1 MSRHDTQRE
10 HGTISNRIMIAGAA
24 LFAVAPM
31 LVQAQEVR
39 LEEVMVTAQKRSER
53 LQDVPISDS
62 AISAADAFV
71 RGVKDITSLQTA
83 VPGLVINHTANEG
96 NIFIRGVGTNLFGP
110 ASEQTVAVYVDGVY
124 LPSPESN
131 MFEFN
136 NIERIEVLKGPQ
148 GTLFGRNT
156 TGGVVQVITREPTH
170 ELAADVSVGYGNFD
184 TITAQAY
191 VGGGVTDSLSADI
204 AVMYSDQGEGWGHNF
219 TTDLENG
226 IKADDNFAVRSKLHW
241 DIGENTVVKLL
252 LDYSESYVKYDYQLL
267 PGIVSPINPTQEW
280 PGEYNALGGLNDF
293 ESVRQEGASL
303 QVEHQAGSIRIV
315 NILAYRDTDVGYL
328 LDQDDTPVV
337 AADLGLPSR
346 AHNWSE
352 ELQVYGPDDA
362 RVKWMVGAFYFD
374 AIAGYNPLDINDG
387 VIIIDDDQETTSVAG
402 FGQLTT
408 QIFEDTNLT
417 LGARYT
423 SEDQDYT
430 NDTTFLG
437 TALPRVT
444 DSQSFSETTWRVA
457 VDHRFSEDVMGYIS
471 ADRGFKSGGY
481 NLIVVGGTDS
491 FLPETLDAYQIGLKS
506 EWLDNRLRVNA
517 AAFWYDYKDIQIEV
531 PVTGGTT
538 TDNGPAARIKGL
550 EVEVTARPVES
561 LNLTAGLTYLDSEYT
576 DFENAVAIGP
586 EGQPGTVDATGNQ
599 LVSAPE
605 LSGNFSV
612 SWNIDLASGS
622 LVPALNL
629 NFNDGYFFYADN
641 RLTQPSYWLA
651 NASLT
656 WFSEDDRFSVQAW
669 GRNLNDET
677 YYEGRS
683 EQGGLG
689 DAQRQA
695 APRTYGVTFRYK
707 L

>member
-1 MSRHDTQRE
+1 MSRQNEQRGQ
-10 HGTISNRIMIAGAA
+10 GTGGSRIVIAGAA
-24 LFAVAPM
+24 MIAIVPM
-31 LVQAQEVR
+31 QSLAQEVR
-39 LEEVMVTAQKRSER
+39 LEEVMVTAQKRTES

-62 AISAADAFV
+62 AISASDAFV
-71 RGVKDITSLQTA
+71 RGVRDITSLQTA

-110 ASEQTVAVYVDGVY
+110 ASEQTVAMYVDGVY

-156 TGGVVQVITREPTH
+156 TGGVVQVITRDPTQ
-170 ELAADVSVGYGNFD
+170 ELSADVSVGYGNYD
-184 TITAQAY
+184 TITAQGY
-191 VGGGVTDSLSADI
+191 VGGGISDNLSADL
-204 AVMYSDQGEGWGHNF
+204 AVMYSDQGEGWGRNF

-226 IKADDNFAVRSKLHW
+226 IKADDNFAVRSKLIW
-241 DIGENTVVKLL
+241 NIGDNTVAKLL
-252 LDYSESYVKYDYQLL
+252 LDYSESFVKYDYQLL
-267 PGIVSPINPTQEW
+267 PGIVSPINPTQTW
-280 PGEYNALGGLNDF
+280 PGPYNALGGLNDF

-303 QVEHQAGSIRIV
+303 HVEHQAGSIRIV
-315 NILAYRDTDVGYL
+315 NILSYRDTDVGYL

-337 AADLGLPSR
+337 AADLSLPSR

-352 ELQVYGPDDA
+352 ELQVYGPDDS

-374 AIAGYNPLDINDG
+374 AIAGYNPLDINNG
-387 VIIIDDDQETTSVAG
+387 VIIIDDDQETTSMSG

-408 QIFEDTNLT
+408 EVFEDTNLT
-417 LGARYT
+417 VGARYT
-423 SEDQDYT
+423 SEDQDFSGNT
-430 NDTTFLG
+430 IFLG
-437 TALPRVT
+437 TDLGDVT
-444 DSQSFSETTWRVA
+444 DSQDFSETTWRVA
-457 VDHRFSEDVMGYIS
+457 LDHHFSDDVMGYVS

-481 NLIVVGGTDS
+481 NLIVVAGVDS
-491 FLPETLDAYQIGLKS
+491 FLPETLDAYQIGIKS
-506 EWLDNRLRVNA
+506 EFLENRLRVNA
-517 AAFWYDYKDIQIEV
+517 AAFWYDYTDIQIEV

-550 EVEVTARPVES
+550 EVEIQAKALES
-561 LNLTAGLTYLDSEYT
+561 LNISAGLTYLDSEYT

-586 EGQPGTVDATGNQ
+586 EGQPGTVDATGNE
-599 LVSAPE
+599 LVSAPQ
-605 LSGNFSV
+605 LSGNV
-612 SWNIDLASGS
+612 SLSWDIDIGSGS
-622 LVPALNL
+622 IVPAVNL
-629 NFNDGYFFYADN
+629 NYNDGYFFYADN

-651 NASLT
+651 NATLT

-669 GRNLNDET
+669 GKNLNDET